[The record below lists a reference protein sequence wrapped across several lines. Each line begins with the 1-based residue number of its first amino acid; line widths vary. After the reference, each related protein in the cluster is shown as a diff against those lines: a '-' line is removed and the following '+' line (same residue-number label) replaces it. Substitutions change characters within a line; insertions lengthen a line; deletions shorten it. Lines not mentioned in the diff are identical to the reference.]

1 MLNEAEVASL
11 FSHPLASFLT
21 TTSPFPSEP
30 EHEEVPYYSYTN
42 WDTTGPNGQVW
53 PGRAHRFLTGR
64 EAGGIKPVFGL
75 TACVTILLR
84 FYFSLTSL

>member
-84 FYFSLTSL
+84 FYFYLTSF